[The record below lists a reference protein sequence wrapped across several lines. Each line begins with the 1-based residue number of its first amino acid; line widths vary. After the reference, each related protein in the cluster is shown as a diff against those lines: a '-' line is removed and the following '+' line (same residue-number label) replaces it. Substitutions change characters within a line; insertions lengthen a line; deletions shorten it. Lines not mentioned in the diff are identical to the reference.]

1 MGVDKVSRGLMN
13 ELYVCEC
20 VKVFE
25 RASLAKCVCDGVC
38 TKTMQRRCLSVKHAA
53 LEFQPS

>member
-1 MGVDKVSRGLMN
+1 MGVGKVSRGLMN

-25 RASLAKCVCDGVC
+25 RASLAKCVIVYVLKQCKGGV
-38 TKTMQRRCLSVKHAA
+38 SV
-53 LEFQPS
+53 

>member
-1 MGVDKVSRGLMN
+1 MGVDKVSSGLMN

-25 RASLAKCVCDGVC
+25 RASLAK
-38 TKTMQRRCLSVKHAA
+38 
-53 LEFQPS
+53 

>member
-1 MGVDKVSRGLMN
+1 MGVGKVSRGLMN

-25 RASLAKCVCDGVC
+25 RASLAKCVCDCVC
-38 TKTMQRRCLSVKHAA
+38 TKTMQRRCLSVKLAA
-53 LEFQPS
+53 LEF